1 MIPIP
6 EEAFKNGLLDPLKHN
21 RLILELER
29 FCERCGIAP
38 KWFWTPAVGFLN
50 QNLVSYLRKCLV
62 LAQAEK
68 PIYGICFVGKADM
81 TDVMSSMAG
90 VLMRVFVDGR
100 LMSAQTIADLV
111 LDGEQPEATVLFCP
125 NFFATEEYGRFDTKK
140 ISALGDILT
149 YRVARGLQ
157 TVIHVDDMAKFKVRF
172 GGRVVDLVEKSMIPM
187 TTAGDE
193 QGVGDC

>member
-6 EEAFKNGLLDPLKHN
+6 VEAFKNSVLDPLKHN
-21 RLILELER
+21 RLILELDR
-29 FCERCGIAP
+29 YCERCGINP

-50 QNLVSYLRKCLV
+50 QNLISYLRKCLV
-62 LAQAEK
+62 LSQAEK
-68 PIYGICFVGKADM
+68 PIYGICFYGKNDM

-90 VLMRVFVDGR
+90 ALMRCFVDGR
-100 LMSAQTIADLV
+100 LMSAQTITDLV

-125 NFFATEEYGRFDTKK
+125 NFFAAEEYGRFDTRK
-140 ISALGDILT
+140 ISALGDMLT

-157 TVIHVDDMAKFKVRF
+157 TVVHIDDMAKFKTKF
-172 GGRVVDLVEKSMIPM
+172 GGRVLDLIEKSMIPM

-193 QGVGDC
+193 KSVGDC